1 MGGKRYH
8 ILTVFGTRPEA
19 IKLAPVVQELLG
31 HKKQFQ
37 VSVCITAQH
46 RHILD
51 QVIRWFRIP
60 VHHDLNVMRPHQELC
75 GLSARILERFHAVLA
90 ELRPAMILVQGDT
103 TTSTMASLA
112 AFYHRV
118 PVGHVEA
125 GLRTLDRFAPF
136 PEEINRRLTSHLADY
151 HFAPTRWARANL
163 LKEGIPSKRV
173 LVTGNT
179 VIDAFLETHARVLRH
194 PPAIPELKGL
204 DLDSGKL
211 IVVTAHRRESFG
223 RGIATICTALK
234 RLALERE
241 DVRIVYPVHP
251 NPNVQG
257 PVRKALTGIDRIHL
271 IDPLEYPQFV
281 WLLSKAYLA
290 LTDSGGIQEEMPSL
304 RRPVLVMRDKTERPE
319 GIKAGVCKLVGTSAE
334 SIVSAVTRLL
344 DDRRGYRQFAGR
356 RNPFG
361 DGTAAKKIVESIA
374 RLLAGSQA

>member
-1 MGGKRYH
+1 MGGKRFH

-19 IKLAPVVQELLG
+19 IKLAPVVHELLG

-51 QVIRWFRIP
+51 QVIHWFRIP

-75 GLSARILERFHAVLA
+75 GLSVRILERFHVVLT
-90 ELRPAMILVQGDT
+90 ELRPDMILVQGDT
-103 TTSTMASLA
+103 TTSAMASLA

-163 LKEGIPSKRV
+163 LKEGIPPKRV

-179 VIDAFLETHARVLRH
+179 VIDAFLETHARVRRH
-194 PPAIPELKGL
+194 PPAIPELKGV

-223 RGIATICTALK
+223 RGITAICAALK

-257 PVRKALTGIDRIHL
+257 PVRETLAGITRIHL
-271 IDPLEYPQFV
+271 IDPLEYP
-281 WLLSKAYLA
+281 S
-290 LTDSGGIQEEMPSL
+290 S
-304 RRPVLVMRDKTERPE
+304 
-319 GIKAGVCKLVGTSAE
+319 C
-334 SIVSAVTRLL
+334 
-344 DDRRGYRQFAGR
+344 
-356 RNPFG
+356 
-361 DGTAAKKIVESIA
+361 
-374 RLLAGSQA
+374 GS